1 MTTDNVKHAAADAKS
16 TDVEEPQEKSAT
28 EQVTPQHAE
37 EGKHAAHANAAH
49 ANAERAKATHAK
61 ARKRR
66 ALRIVLIVVGII
78 LALCL
83 IAAAALGAFVN
94 SGKDELLAD
103 NDLGNPRQTISQ
115 DGKSYV
121 LNENMITVALIGTD
135 RLYGYVIDDESRG
148 HADAIMLMAYDTSTG
163 KVTLINVPRNMI
175 AEINLGLLDGIEGS
189 VSTFLSA
196 SYAYGKTDEES
207 ALFVCDTVSSLLNG
221 IPVENYVVLL
231 ESCIDP
237 LTEAI
242 GGVTVTAV
250 QDVPWVGVKKGETY
264 TMTGNQALRYVQ
276 WRNIHEKTSPTDR
289 MKRQHD
295 FAQAFLH
302 QSIDA
307 IKKDPSII
315 GKFYDIITDPQYMT
329 TNLHTNEL
337 AYLVSAVVTN
347 GVNDLEIVTLP
358 YTPDYEEETGLMAY
372 LPDRKGITDLLL
384 KVYYEPAD

>member
-1 MTTDNVKHAAADAKS
+1 MTTEKPKHAAAENS
-16 TDVEEPQEKSAT
+16 GESQTNEEHMGAT
-28 EQVTPQHAE
+28 LA
-37 EGKHAAHANAAH
+37 
-49 ANAERAKATHAK
+49 RA
-61 ARKRR
+61 RSRR
-66 ALRIVLIVVGII
+66 WVRVVLVVAGAI
-78 LALCL
+78 LAICL
-83 IAAAALGAFVN
+83 IAAAALGVFVN

-103 NDLGNPRQTISQ
+103 NEAGNPRQTISQ
-115 DGKSYV
+115 NGKNYV
-121 LNENMITVALIGTD
+121 LNENMVSVALIGTD

-148 HADAIMLMAYDTSTG
+148 HADAIMLVAYDTSTG
-163 KVTLINVPRNMI
+163 KVTLINVPRNTVT
-175 AEINLGLLDGIEGS
+175 EFTFTYDDGIEGS
-189 VSTFLSA
+189 VTTFLSA
-196 SYAYGKTDEES
+196 AYAYGNTDAKS
-207 ALFVCDTVSSLLNG
+207 AETVCGAVSDLLNG

-302 QSIDA
+302 QSVDA
-307 IKKDPSII
+307 IKKDPTVI
-315 GKFYDIITDPQYMT
+315 GKFYDILTDPQYMT
-329 TNLHTNEL
+329 TNLHMNEF
-337 AYLVSAVVTN
+337 AYLISAVATN
-347 GVNDLEIVTLP
+347 GVNDLEMVTLP

-372 LPDRKGITDLLL
+372 LPDRSGIMDLVLD
-384 KVYYEPAD
+384 VYYEPAE

>member
-1 MTTDNVKHAAADAKS
+1 MTTDTPKHAETTIDAEEQLIS
-16 TDVEEPQEKSAT
+16 LEEVEPQHS
-28 EQVTPQHAE
+28 E
-37 EGKHAAHANAAH
+37 EGKHGAYASAEHANATQ
-49 ANAERAKATHAK
+49 KT

-66 ALRIVLIVVGII
+66 WLRIVLVVVGII
-78 LALCL
+78 LVLCL
-83 IAAAALGAFVN
+83 IAAAALGVFVN

-103 NDLGNPRQTISQ
+103 NEAGSPRQTISQ
-115 DGKSYV
+115 DGKNYV
-121 LNENMITVALIGTD
+121 LNENMISVALIGTD

-148 HADAIMLMAYDTSTG
+148 HADAIMLVAYDTSTG
-163 KVTLINVPRNMI
+163 KVTLINVPRNTI
-175 AEINLGLLDGIEGS
+175 TRFRYTNSFGQEAS
-189 VSTFLSA
+189 VETFLSA
-196 SYAYGKTDEES
+196 AYAYGDTDAQS
-207 ALFVCDTVSSLLNG
+207 AETVCGAVSDLLDG

-302 QSIDA
+302 QSVDA

-329 TNLHTNEL
+329 TNLHTNEI
-337 AYLVSAVVTN
+337 AYLISAVVTN
-347 GVNDLEIVTLP
+347 GVNDLEMVTLP

-384 KVYYEPAD
+384 KVYYEPAE